1 MWNPEELRGRVVV
14 GVDGS
19 DQALQ
24 AARWAAGYAAER
36 RLGLTVLTAEEP
48 LAHPV
53 RELVHT
59 GDLDALMEQ
68 AAQEVLERCVAAA
81 QAARPGLDVRA
92 ARVWDAPTPA
102 LIEASGHAELV
113 VMGRRGLGGWGGLL
127 LGSVCA
133 GVVPHAEGPVV
144 VLPHRMDSP
153 NLADGPVVM
162 GVSGDDEGRAA
173 ALFALEQ
180 AALWRAPVIAVH
192 TWQIALDWQVP
203 VPLDQQVIEAV
214 REYHQTAGATIL
226 QEAADRYPDV
236 EVRHEVREGA
246 AMAVLA
252 EKSEQAR
259 LVVVGSRLRG
269 SLRGLLLGSTTLGLL
284 QVAHSPVAVIRASRG
299 PGQSG

>member
-1 MWNPEELRGRVVV
+1 MWNPEELRGRVAV

-19 DQALQ
+19 EQAVQ
-24 AARWAAGYAAER
+24 AAQWAAGYAAER

-68 AAQEVLERCVAAA
+68 AAQEVLERSAAA
-81 QAARPGLDVRA
+81 ARAAQPGLDVRS

-102 LIEASGHAELV
+102 LIEATAHAELV

-144 VLPHRMDSP
+144 VLPHHTDTP
-153 NLADGPVVM
+153 HLVDGPVVL

-180 AALWRAPVIAVH
+180 AAFWRGPVIAVH
-192 TWQIALDWQVP
+192 AWHIALDWQVP
-203 VPLDQQVIEAV
+203 VPLDQQAIEAV
-214 REYHQTAGATIL
+214 RAYHQTAGGQIL

-236 EVRHEVREGA
+236 EVRHEVREGG

-252 EKSEQAR
+252 EESQQAR

-284 QVAHSPVAVIRASRG
+284 QVAHCPVAVIRASRG
-299 PGQSG
+299 PATEG